1 MPSGATSMSER
12 LPSDSTAITTHRA
25 AITRLGGTRRQC
37 LRLPPVVDDDV
48 DAGDR
53 LRVVIEGTEYHAVVG
68 ADDSGRLLEGAFDNP
83 RLART
88 TGEGSNRLAAWL
100 RTLGRSPGDSVEL
113 DVVVAGEQYGLRAPG
128 ERAVYTV
135 RQGPRDS
142 LASIA
147 DGLDDEY

>member
-1 MPSGATSMSER
+1 MSNR
-12 LPSDSTAITTHRA
+12 LPSDSAAITTHRA
-25 AITRLGGTRRQC
+25 AITRLGGTRRQG
-37 LRLPPVVDDDV
+37 LRVPSAVADDV

-68 ADDSGRLLEGAFDNP
+68 SDADGPLLESAFDNP
-83 RLART
+83 RLARMT
-88 TGEGSNRLAAWL
+88 SEGSNRLAAWL

-147 DGLDDEY
+147 DGLNDEY